1 MKKEIKKL
9 QRQRDWFKQNMNNP
23 DIKDKSKL
31 LEAKRK
37 IENVK
42 YFS

>member
-1 MKKEIKKL
+1 
-9 QRQRDWFKQNMNNP
+9 MNNP

-37 IENVK
+37 IENVRERGEREGRDGERDQI
-42 YFS
+42 FTES